1 MGAGNRTAMA
11 RARRDRPPGPKT
23 PGVGDDGGMTAP
35 APRFLRTPA
44 WLLVGLTGSRPG
56 VLELADGRLAFTAED
71 GRVFE
76 AARRDITDVVFPW
89 FYFGGGVKLTV
100 AGTRHRL
107 SFVRPNGAE
116 DVPARLVDGTADVA
130 GGALALLTAHEKL
143 RDIGEGRAAGKA
155 WKAALLAP
163 A

>member
-1 MGAGNRTAMA
+1 MDP
-11 RARRDRPPGPKT
+11 RAH
-23 PGVGDDGGMTAP
+23 AS
-35 APRFLRTPA
+35 LRTPA
-44 WLLVGLTGSRPG
+44 WQLVGLTGNRPG
-56 VLELADGRLAFTAED
+56 VLELAGGRLAFTTTE

-76 AARRDITDVVFPW
+76 AALADVTDVVFPW
-89 FYFGGGVKLTV
+89 FYFGGGMKVTV

-107 SFVRPNGAE
+107 SFVRPNGAD

-155 WKAALLAP
+155 WKAALRP
-163 A
+163 PS

>member
-1 MGAGNRTAMA
+1 MDARTPVA
-11 RARRDRPPGPKT
+11 
-23 PGVGDDGGMTAP
+23 
-35 APRFLRTPA
+35 LRTPA
-44 WLLVGLTGSRPG
+44 WLLVGLTGHRPG
-56 VLELADGRLAFTAED
+56 VLELAAGRLAFTGEE

-76 AARRDITDVVFPW
+76 APLAAVEDVVFPW

-100 AGTRHRL
+100 AGTRHRV

-116 DVPARLVDGTADVA
+116 AVPPRLLEGAE

-155 WKAALLAP
+155 WKAALRP
-163 A
+163 PS

>member
-1 MGAGNRTAMA
+1 
-11 RARRDRPPGPKT
+11 
-23 PGVGDDGGMTAP
+23 
-35 APRFLRTPA
+35 
-44 WLLVGLTGSRPG
+44 LLVGLTGSRPG
-56 VLELADGRLAFTAED
+56 VLELADGRFAFTADD

-76 AARRDITDVVFPW
+76 APLAEIEDVVFPW

-116 DVPARLVDGTADVA
+116 DVPARLVDGTADAA
-130 GGALALLTAHEKL
+130 GGALALLTAHQKL
-143 RDIGEGRAAGKA
+143 RDIGQGRAAGKA

-163 A
+163 S